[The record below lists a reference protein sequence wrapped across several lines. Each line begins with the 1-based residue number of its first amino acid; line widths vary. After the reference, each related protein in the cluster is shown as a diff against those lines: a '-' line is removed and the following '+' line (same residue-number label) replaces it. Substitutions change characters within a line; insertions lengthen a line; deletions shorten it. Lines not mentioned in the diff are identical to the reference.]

1 VQDTAVAIVFGVS
14 LLALYVRP
22 SFVRDWHVAAAGGL
36 VAVALGPLS
45 LAEAGEHIAGD
56 WNILAFFL
64 GLMLTGAAA
73 EAAGLY
79 GRLAVL
85 IAARR
90 GSAAVIATVIGAGAA
105 VTAVLSNDA
114 TPLVLVPA
122 IFLAAARSGMRP
134 AGPAF
139 AATLVADGASA
150 LLPFSNPVNLLF
162 YERFDIGFAGYL
174 QEITPAAIAGLAALA
189 AVLVVRGVRTPWPA
203 AAGSP
208 AGPLPPPADT
218 ARWFQR
224 LSPAAVGLLAAAYV
238 AAGMAGAPLGIVA
251 LGGGTVLCLLAT
263 AAGAPVQAT
272 RRHVSFGVLIFV
284 AGLLVLVESATTA
297 GTLRPV
303 AEPLRWLSGQP
314 AIVALAGAA
323 IIATVLSNLMNNW
336 PAALLLSAVA
346 STIPGVDPALIAG
359 CLLGCAL
366 GANLT
371 VVGSLS
377 TVFWMSLCRSR
388 GLVVSPGQ
396 YARAAWL
403 PTMASLVAA
412 CLVGAATAR

>member
-1 VQDTAVAIVFGVS
+1 
-14 LLALYVRP
+14 
-22 SFVRDWHVAAAGGL
+22 
-36 VAVALGPLS
+36 
-45 LAEAGEHIAGD
+45 
-56 WNILAFFL
+56 
-64 GLMLTGAAA
+64 
-73 EAAGLY
+73 
-79 GRLAVL
+79 
-85 IAARR
+85 
-90 GSAAVIATVIGAGAA
+90 
-105 VTAVLSNDA
+105 
-114 TPLVLVPA
+114 
-122 IFLAAARSGMRP
+122 
-134 AGPAF
+134 
-139 AATLVADGASA
+139 
-150 LLPFSNPVNLLF
+150 
-162 YERFDIGFAGYL
+162 
-174 QEITPAAIAGLAALA
+174 
-189 AVLVVRGVRTPWPA
+189 
-203 AAGSP
+203 
-208 AGPLPPPADT
+208 
-218 ARWFQR
+218 
-224 LSPAAVGLLAAAYV
+224 
-238 AAGMAGAPLGIVA
+238 
-251 LGGGTVLCLLAT
+251 
-263 AAGAPVQAT
+263 
-272 RRHVSFGVLIFV
+272 VLIFV